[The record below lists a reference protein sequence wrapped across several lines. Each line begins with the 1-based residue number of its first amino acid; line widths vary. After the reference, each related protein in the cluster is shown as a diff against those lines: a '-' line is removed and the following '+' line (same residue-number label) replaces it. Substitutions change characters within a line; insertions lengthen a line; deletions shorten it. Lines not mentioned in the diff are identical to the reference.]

1 MHAPDSVH
9 DLRPESDAEVWMTLA
24 HGAGLSYSRL
34 NVFRGKQRKNVGEYF
49 LSKAPTKGPVIVI
62 WNP

>member
-1 MHAPDSVH
+1 MHATNSIH
-9 DLRPESDAEVWMTLA
+9 ELRPESDAEVWMTLA
-24 HGAGLSYSRL
+24 HGAGLSDSRL

-62 WNP
+62 LNP